1 MNSTLLKKVRE
12 TFGENSEVE
21 KVYYFLTEQN
31 YPNNDLQFVS
41 SATLGLMEYKLDQS
55 TTCACLLLK
64 AYVDKLFDD
73 NKILEITNEETLK
86 LLQAVA
92 TIEKIDTENREVE
105 AENIRKMMF
114 ALAKDLRVIIV
125 KLNYILQTLKS
136 NDKSNITYY
145 NKLISETNDIYA
157 PLAGRLG
164 LSKIKVELE
173 DLVLKHNHPD
183 IYKQFLAN
191 VDLKAK
197 EREEQ
202 IALTIKRL
210 TDMLEELGIKGQIM
224 GRKKHFASIYKKL
237 KNHTMSEI
245 YDLVAVRILVDNIDE
260 CYTILGKIHTIY
272 KPMTNR
278 FKDYIAL
285 PKPNGY
291 QSLHTTVVADNG
303 KPLEI
308 QIRTHDMHKVA
319 EFGIAAHWMYKEKRI
334 KSTTLDEKLG
344 WVRQLMEKSKEIKA
358 EEFVESL
365 KVDLYSGEIFVQTPK
380 GKVLEFPEGATIID
394 FAYAIHSDIGN
405 NCIGGK
411 VNGKMVP
418 IYSELSNGDVVEII
432 TSPQPKG
439 PSRDWLKH
447 TKTSSA
453 KDKINTYF
461 RKEMK
466 DENIKKGKSMLE
478 QTIKNKGE
486 IVSRLINSDAIL
498 NVCKKYNFF
507 NEDDLFA
514 SIGYGGITSLQVFNK
529 LLYEYKSNNPTT
541 EIKDIIKPVINTSK
555 KNRDNAIL
563 VRGEKGLMSRFAGCC
578 NPIPGDEIVGF
589 VSHGRGITIHRAD
602 CNQLKYIPSER
613 LIDAIWSDDVS
624 ALFNAS
630 LRIVSNDKTK
640 FLTKL
645 TPLLAEMKI
654 NLQKLDITVV
664 GDKVNVHILVTISK
678 KEDLGVFIKELKRIP
693 SVEDVFRV

>member
-1 MNSTLLKKVRE
+1 MNNLMKKVRE
-12 TFGENSEVE
+12 TFGDDSQVE
-21 KVYYFLTEQN
+21 KVYNFLIDSC
-31 YPNNDLQFVS
+31 YPSTDLQFVS
-41 SATLGLMEYKLDQS
+41 CATLGLMEYKLDQS
-55 TTCACLLLK
+55 TTSACLLLK
-64 AYVDKLFDD
+64 GYVDKLFDD
-73 NKILEITNEETLK
+73 NKILEVTNEETLK
-86 LLQAVA
+86 LLKSVA
-92 TIEKIDTENREVE
+92 AIEKIDTENREVE

-114 ALAKDLRVIIV
+114 ALAKDLRVIII
-125 KLNYILQTLKS
+125 KLNYILQTLKE
-136 NDKSNITYY
+136 NDKSNITYF
-145 NKLISETNDIYA
+145 NNLISETNDIYA

-173 DLVLKHNHPD
+173 DLVLKYNHPD

-202 IALTIKRL
+202 ITLTINRL
-210 TDMLEELGIKGQIM
+210 TEMLNELGIQGQIM

-319 EFGIAAHWMYKEKRI
+319 EFGVAAHWMYKEKRI

-380 GKVLEFPEGATIID
+380 GKVLEFPEGSTIID

-466 DENIKKGKSMLE
+466 EENIKKGKSMLE

-486 IVSRLINSDAIL
+486 IVSRLLNNDAIAS
-498 NVCKKYNFF
+498 VCKKYNFF

-514 SIGYGGITSLQVFNK
+514 SIGYGGVTSIQVFNK

-602 CNQLKYIPSER
+602 CSQLKYIQSER
-613 LIDAIWSDDVS
+613 LIDAIWSDEVS

-630 LRIVSNDKTK
+630 IRIVANDKTK

-654 NLQKLDITVV
+654 NLQKLDITSMT
-664 GDKVNVHILVTISK
+664 DKVNIHILVTINK

-693 SVEDVFRV
+693 SVEDVYRI

>member
-1 MNSTLLKKVRE
+1 MSSNLLKKVRE
-12 TFGENSEVE
+12 TFGDNSEVE
-21 KVYYFLTEQN
+21 KVYNFLVVN
-31 YPNNDLQFVS
+31 CYPNNDLSFVS
-41 SATLGLMEYKLDQS
+41 YATLGLMEYKLDQS
-55 TTCACLLLK
+55 TTSACLLLK
-64 AYVDKLFDD
+64 AYVDKLYDD

-86 LLQAVA
+86 LLQSVA
-92 TIEKIDTENREVE
+92 AIEKIDTENREVE

-114 ALAKDLRVIIV
+114 ALAKDLRVIII

-136 NDKSNITYY
+136 DDKSNITYY
-145 NKLISETNDIYA
+145 NNLISETNDIYA

-202 IALTIKRL
+202 IALTINRL
-210 TDMLEELGIKGQIM
+210 TDMLNELGIKGQIM

-380 GKVLEFPEGATIID
+380 GKVLEFPEGSTIID

-461 RKEMK
+461 RREMK

-486 IVSRLINSDAIL
+486 IVSRLLNNDAIL
-498 NVCKKYNFF
+498 SVCKKYNFF

-529 LLYEYKSNNPTT
+529 LLYEYRANHPTT
-541 EIKDIIKPVINTSK
+541 EVKDIIRPVVNTSK

-693 SVEDVFRV
+693 SVEDVFRI

>member
-1 MNSTLLKKVRE
+1 MNNLMKKVRE
-12 TFGENSEVE
+12 TFGDDSQVE
-21 KVYYFLTEQN
+21 KVYNFLIN
-31 YPNNDLQFVS
+31 SCYPSTDLQFVS
-41 SATLGLMEYKLDQS
+41 FATLGLMEYKLDQS
-55 TTCACLLLK
+55 TTSACLLLK
-64 AYVDKLFDD
+64 GYVDKLFDD
-73 NKILEITNEETLK
+73 NKILELTNEETLK
-86 LLQAVA
+86 LLKSVA
-92 TIEKIDTENREVE
+92 AIEKIDTENREVE

-114 ALAKDLRVIIV
+114 ALAKDLRVIII
-125 KLNYILQTLKS
+125 KLNYILQTLKE
-136 NDKSNITYY
+136 NDKSNISYF
-145 NKLISETNDIYA
+145 NNLISETNDIYA

-173 DLVLKHNHPD
+173 DLVLKYNHPD

-202 IALTIKRL
+202 ITLTINRL
-210 TDMLEELGIKGQIM
+210 TEMLNELGIQGQIM

-319 EFGIAAHWMYKEKRI
+319 EFGVAAHWMYKEKRI

-380 GKVLEFPEGATIID
+380 GKVLEFPEGSTIID

-466 DENIKKGKSMLE
+466 EENIKKGKSMLE

-486 IVSRLINSDAIL
+486 IVSRLLNNDAIAS
-498 NVCKKYNFF
+498 VCKKYNFF

-514 SIGYGGITSLQVFNK
+514 SIGYGGVTSIQVFNK

-602 CNQLKYIPSER
+602 CSQLKYIQSER
-613 LIDAIWSDDVS
+613 LIDAIWSDEVS

-630 LRIVSNDKTK
+630 IRIVANDKTK

-654 NLQKLDITVV
+654 NLQKLDITSMT
-664 GDKVNVHILVTISK
+664 DKVNIHILVTINK

-693 SVEDVFRV
+693 SVEDVYRI